1 MPVPA
6 GKFLIA
12 LLNKEINARPGN
24 SKPAIFAGLSTELSA
39 RGRYK
44 KIGVIR
50 FNYAGSAKYIN
61 QCYPLFNHITFLDT
75 GRKPC

>member
-1 MPVPA
+1 LPAPA
-6 GKFLIA
+6 GKYLIA
-12 LLNKEINARPGN
+12 LLNGEVNAQPGN

-50 FNYAGSAKYIN
+50 LNYAGIAKYIN
-61 QCYPLFNHITFLDT
+61 QCYPLFSRTTL
-75 GRKPC
+75 GYG